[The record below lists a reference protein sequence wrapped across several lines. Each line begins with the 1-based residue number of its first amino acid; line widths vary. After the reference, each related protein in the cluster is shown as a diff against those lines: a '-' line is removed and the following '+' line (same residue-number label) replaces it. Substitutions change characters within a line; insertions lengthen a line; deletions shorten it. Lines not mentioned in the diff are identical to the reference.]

1 MLRSAS
7 RILGYRLNAEDGE
20 VGRCVDFLL
29 ERSTW
34 IVRYVLV
41 DAGPRLARRGL
52 EQGNVLVSP
61 LRLRK
66 SDWTS
71 RRWVL
76 DGTRQQVETS
86 PESEPTLQSLKQL
99 IGFGLDDA
107 EGNVGHIE
115 DLIVDD
121 DNWHCSYLVVNGE
134 IHLSGRKT
142 LVPTDWLGQLHVQEH
157 RIEAPVPRARIY
169 GQPEYRPEAPAY
181 HLHAATHDVLPSGDS
196 LVPPS
201 WRFQPPLAW
210 ASALHW
216 GTRALEAA
224 LSPIARERHRRI

>member
-29 ERSTW
+29 DRTTW

-41 DAGPRLARRGL
+41 DASPRS
-52 EQGNVLVSP
+52 EQRQVMGRVMVSP

-76 DGTRQQVETS
+76 DGTRQQVETD
-86 PESEPTLQSLKQL
+86 PASEPALQSLKQL
-99 IGFGLDDA
+99 IGFNLDDA

-121 DNWHCSYLVVNGE
+121 DNWHCRHLVINGE

-142 LVPTDWLGQLHVQEH
+142 LVPTQWLGQLHVDEH
-157 RIEAPVPRARIY
+157 RIEASVPRARIY
-169 GQPEYRPEAPAY
+169 GEPEYRPDAPVY
-181 HLHAATHDVLPSGDS
+181 HLHATDELRTNDGS
-196 LVPPS
+196 VPPS
-201 WRFQPPLAW
+201 WRSSPPLAW
-210 ASALHW
+210 ATALQW
-216 GTRALEAA
+216 GSRALEAA
-224 LSPIARERHRRI
+224 LAPIARERHRRI

>member
-1 MLRSAS
+1 M
-7 RILGYRLNAEDGE
+7 
-20 VGRCVDFLL
+20 DFLL
-29 ERSTW
+29 ERPNW
-34 IVRYVLV
+34 VVRYILV
-41 DAGPRLARRGL
+41 DGGPRL
-52 EQGNVLVSP
+52 EQRLGKRTVRVSP

-76 DGTRQQVETS
+76 DGTRGQVDTQA
-86 PESEPTLQSLKQL
+86 ESDPALQSLKQL

-107 EGNVGHIE
+107 QGNVGYIE

-121 DNWHCSYLVVNGE
+121 DNWQCSYLVVNGE

-142 LVPTDWLGQLHVQEH
+142 LIPTQWLGPLHVNEH
-157 RIEAPVPRARIY
+157 RIEAPVSRERIY
-169 GQPEYRPEAPAY
+169 AQPEYRPEAPAY
-181 HLHAATHDVLPSGDS
+181 HVPAAAPGMQPSGYGS
-196 LVPPS
+196 VPPP

-210 ASALHW
+210 ASALQW

-224 LSPIARERHRRI
+224 LAPMTRDRQRRI

>member
-34 IVRYVLV
+34 VVRSIVV
-41 DAGPRLARRGL
+41 DPGPRLEQRLGRRR
-52 EQGNVLVSP
+52 VLVSP

-76 DGTRQQVETS
+76 DGTREQVATNA
-86 PESEPTLQSLKQL
+86 ESEPALQSLRQL

-115 DLIVDD
+115 DLILDD
-121 DNWHCSYLVVNGE
+121 DDWQCSYLVVNGE
-134 IHLSGRKT
+134 IRLSGRKT
-142 LVPTDWLGQLHVQEH
+142 LVPTDWLGQLHVEEH
-157 RIEAPVPRARIY
+157 RIEAPVPRARIHAA
-169 GQPEYRPEAPAY
+169 PEYRPDAPVY
-181 HLHAATHDVLPSGDS
+181 HLHAAASAALPSEDS
-196 LVPPS
+196 TVPAS
-201 WRFQPPLAW
+201 VRFNPPLAW
-210 ASALHW
+210 ANALQW
-216 GTRALEAA
+216 GSRALEAA
-224 LSPIARERHRRI
+224 LAPMAKERQRRI